1 MQNYLLYRLLVPEGL
16 SVLSPNFSSGQKFVC
31 FVSFAAKAIPL
42 SSKLGYNE
50 TNNGGRTMKTVILN
64 ERIGSDGS
72 LTLTDLPPDQD
83 VMVVVQPRNGNTNL
97 ADDWAQ
103 WFVEVRQTHDF
114 ASMTREEILEVLRRT
129 REEVA
134 RELYGD

>member
-1 MQNYLLYRLLVPEGL
+1 
-16 SVLSPNFSSGQKFVC
+16 
-31 FVSFAAKAIPL
+31 
-42 SSKLGYNE
+42 
-50 TNNGGRTMKTVILN
+50 MKTVILN

-72 LTLTDLPPDQD
+72 LLLTDLPPDQD

-103 WFVEVRQTHDF
+103 WFAEVRQTHDF
-114 ASMTREEILEVLRRT
+114 ASMSREEILEVLRRT

>member
-1 MQNYLLYRLLVPEGL
+1 MQNYLLYRLLVPKGL
-16 SVLSPNFSSGQKFVC
+16 SVFSPNFSSGQKFVC

-42 SSKLGYNE
+42 SSKLGYN
-50 TNNGGRTMKTVILN
+50 TSNNGGRTMKTVILN

-72 LTLTDLPPDQD
+72 LLLTDLPPDQD
-83 VMVVVQPRNGNTNL
+83 VMVVVKPKINGTRTMAIL
-97 ADDWAQ
+97 AELQESMRD
-103 WFVEVRQTHDF
+103 HPF